1 MISIK
6 ETNVT
11 IMVMDMDKSINFYKS
26 IGLTL
31 KNRWENHYAMMET
44 TGLTV
49 GLHPADKPGKPS
61 STISIGFM
69 IDKLTEAETL
79 LKKNKITFTSASG
92 KSGKYLHFKDP
103 DGTALYFTEPAWK

>member
-1 MISIK
+1 MITIN

-11 IMVMDMDKSINFYKS
+11 IRVMDMDKSIKFYES

-31 KNRWENHYAMMET
+31 KNRWENHYAMIET
-44 TGLTV
+44 TGLTI
-49 GLHPADKPGKPS
+49 GLHPAEKAGKPS
-61 STISIGFM
+61 TSISIGFM
-69 IDKLTEAETL
+69 IKKLTEAETL
-79 LKKNKITFTSASG
+79 LKKNKIAFTSATG